1 MLLIYSAGSSFSLLP
16 EESVTANQLTDT
28 ISLTRAI
35 RWRHRSSSKRLFLS
49 TEIAVSYE
57 LDLAKLYIT
66 GNKIRPYL
74 CLLRAFGDW
83 FWCDKIL
90 TDELNGTNR
99 WVEVVKRV
107 RTYAHVLFFLSL
119 LPPCSSTHTNAQ
131 TIPQVE
137 WEHTHINHAMHY
149 NSIEKTKDT
158 NTVCLFPIHSLSK

>member
-35 RWRHRSSSKRLFLS
+35 RWRHRSSSKCLFLS

-90 TDELNGTNR
+90 TDELYSTNR
-99 WVEVVKRV
+99 WVEVEKRV
-107 RTYAHVLFFLSL
+107 RTYAHILFFFLFCL
-119 LPPCSSTHTNAQ
+119 LALPRTPTHKQSPKLNGNTHTLIMLCI
-131 TIPQVE
+131 TTP
-137 WEHTHINHAMHY
+137 
-149 NSIEKTKDT
+149 
-158 NTVCLFPIHSLSK
+158 